1 MDSHNTTPTRLPGDE
16 DNTHVH
22 EHVSDSLGD
31 AHADD
36 YDMDL
41 SHDAFIDYE
50 QYTHL
55 LNRTAVLETQM
66 ATLNENITKLS
77 DLFNSFIRS
86 QSMRGRGGISARASG
101 QGTTPLVEIIPPTNG
116 GHGAGASAAV
126 GYNPISNIP
135 NDDGPLPTPEMV
147 ALLKNTKPPIFK
159 GEDKERNKDAVNT
172 FLHKWGLLH
181 ALRHTLDAF

>member
-16 DNTHVH
+16 DNKHVQ

-55 LNRTAVLETQM
+55 LN
-66 ATLNENITKLS
+66 
-77 DLFNSFIRS
+77 
-86 QSMRGRGGISARASG
+86 
-101 QGTTPLVEIIPPTNG
+101 
-116 GHGAGASAAV
+116 
-126 GYNPISNIP
+126 
-135 NDDGPLPTPEMV
+135 
-147 ALLKNTKPPIFK
+147 
-159 GEDKERNKDAVNT
+159 
-172 FLHKWGLLH
+172 
-181 ALRHTLDAF
+181 

>member
-55 LNRTAVLETQM
+55 LNRNAILET
-66 ATLNENITKLS
+66 
-77 DLFNSFIRS
+77 
-86 QSMRGRGGISARASG
+86 
-101 QGTTPLVEIIPPTNG
+101 
-116 GHGAGASAAV
+116 
-126 GYNPISNIP
+126 
-135 NDDGPLPTPEMV
+135 
-147 ALLKNTKPPIFK
+147 
-159 GEDKERNKDAVNT
+159 
-172 FLHKWGLLH
+172 
-181 ALRHTLDAF
+181 